1 MDLRWAS
8 NQYIKGTYSYRTIST
23 DPNNIS
29 PKDLAEPLL
38 VSKVVNGCKIECPR
52 IMFAG
57 EATDTSRYGTMDGAM
72 KAGKREAERL
82 SNYLRSMSK

>member
-1 MDLRWAS
+1 
-8 NQYIKGTYSYRTIST
+8 
-23 DPNNIS
+23 
-29 PKDLAEPLL
+29 
-38 VSKVVNGCKIECPR
+38 
-52 IMFAG
+52 MFAG